1 MMTKDGTSIKQRE
14 IYLAMFPFTDL
25 FRSKK
30 RPVLVISNEYH
41 NNRNQDII
49 CCYIT
54 THKPNF
60 NNCIE
65 IKDTDIENGNLEFK
79 SAINPTKIFTIDK
92 NLFYMKLATLRLE
105 IYSKINNKFLESI
118 ELI

>member
-1 MMTKDGTSIKQRE
+1 MTTKDGTSIKQRE
-14 IYLAMFPFTDL
+14 IYLALFPFTDL

-41 NNRNQDII
+41 NNRSQDIA

-65 IKDTDIENGNLEFK
+65 IKNFDIENGFLEFK

-92 NLFYMKLATLRLE
+92 KLFYKKLATLKTE
-105 IYSKINNKFLESI
+105 FYSKVNNKLLDSI
-118 ELI
+118 KMI

>member
-1 MMTKDGTSIKQRE
+1 MTTKDGTSIKQRE
-14 IYLAMFPFTDL
+14 IYLALFPFTDL

-41 NNRNQDII
+41 NNKNQDLI

-65 IKDTDIENGNLEFK
+65 IKDADIENGYLEFK
-79 SAINPTKIFTIDK
+79 SAINPTKIFTINK
-92 NLFYMKLATLRLE
+92 KLIYKKLATLTVG
-105 IYSKINNKFLESI
+105 IYSQINNKLLDSI
-118 ELI
+118 KAV